1 VLATCSGGDPAWS
14 QRTSSDAAAAAA
26 AVAKDTDTWHELPPD
41 IPVSVM
47 RSNQSQQQQQQQ
59 WQQQQT
65 QQTQQTRERE
75 LRLWAAELAE
85 QQQRC
90 ARYFHL

>member
-1 VLATCSGGDPAWS
+1 M
-14 QRTSSDAAAAAA
+14 
-26 AVAKDTDTWHELPPD
+26 
-41 IPVSVM
+41 SVM

-59 WQQQQT
+59 QWQQ